1 MSKIYAIAKAPEG
14 RSMRESK
21 TLEFKSSVSASFL
34 KTVSAFAN
42 YDGGT
47 ILFGVNDAGDSI
59 GLADPVQVCLDIE
72 NRINDSI
79 SPVPDYSLVVH
90 DAAKT
95 VSLAVKPGLATPY
108 LYRAKAY
115 KRADTATV
123 EVDRTEFTRLV
134 LAGSNL
140 SFEQLSSENQ
150 DLTFVTLGNAVQR
163 KLGLQNFNEDTL
175 KTLNLLSPTGT
186 YNNAAAILSDKNK
199 FPGIDMARFG
209 ESVNVML
216 KRATYE
222 GESLLEEYD
231 KAVDTFK
238 DVYCY
243 ELIEGARRIPVE
255 TIPVRAF
262 RESLANAVVHRT
274 WDVAARVRVS
284 MYSDRVE
291 ITSPGGL
298 PTGIS
303 EEEYLSGRVS
313 VMRNP
318 ILANVFY
325 RLGIIEAFGTGI
337 IRIKEAYED
346 SAAKPLFDISDNSIS
361 VTLPLA
367 KSDLGL
373 TGDQQRVYDLLS
385 PVKPTATGELLQHVD
400 FSRSKLTGILKH
412 LVSLGLVQA
421 SGVARGTKYRRL

>member
-1 MSKIYAIAKAPEG
+1 
-14 RSMRESK
+14 MRESK
-21 TLEFKSSVSASFL
+21 TLEFKSSVSAPFL

-95 VSLAVKPGLATPY
+95 VSLTVRPGLATPY

-115 KRADTATV
+115 KRADSATV

-150 DLTFVTLGNAVQR
+150 DLALDTLGNAVQR

-222 GESLLEEYD
+222 GESLLEEFD

-303 EEEYLSGRVS
+303 EEEYLSGRIS

-325 RLGIIEAFGTGI
+325 RLGIIEAFGTGV